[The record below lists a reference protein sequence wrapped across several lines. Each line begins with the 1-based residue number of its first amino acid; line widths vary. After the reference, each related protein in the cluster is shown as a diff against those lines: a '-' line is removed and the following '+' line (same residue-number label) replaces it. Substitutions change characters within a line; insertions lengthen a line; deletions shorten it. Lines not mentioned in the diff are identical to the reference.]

1 MKKSSVRCKRC
12 NKILTSPEARQRGY
26 GELCWKIY
34 LEENRQKNSLFPLRN
49 KEAK

>member
-26 GELCWKIY
+26 GELCWKISPPKKSEMWY
-34 LEENRQKNSLFPLRN
+34 
-49 KEAK
+49 